1 MGGGASRRGVRS
13 SALKKPSRG
22 VKKQKEEKSKPKKV
36 KVEQKQKQSP
46 AFSEVAACPLGLCK
60 LR

>member
-1 MGGGASRRGVRS
+1 MGGASRRGVRS
-13 SALKKPSRG
+13 SALEKPSRE
-22 VKKQKEEKSKPKKV
+22 VKKQEEEEKAKVKKV

>member
-1 MGGGASRRGVRS
+1 MRS
-13 SALKKPSRG
+13 SALEKPSRE
-22 VKKQKEEKSKPKKV
+22 VKKQEEEKVKVKKV
-36 KVEQKQKQSP
+36 KVEQKQKQGP